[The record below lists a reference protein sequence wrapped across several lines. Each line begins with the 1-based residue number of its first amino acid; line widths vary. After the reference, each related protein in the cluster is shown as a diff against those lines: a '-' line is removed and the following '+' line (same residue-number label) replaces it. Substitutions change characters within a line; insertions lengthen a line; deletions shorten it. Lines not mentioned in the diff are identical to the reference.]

1 MKKINNF
8 RTAVYAILLGGMILS
23 MTACSST
30 KRMYPSKID
39 AKAAIIQVMNRQ
51 EEAWSAGDIDAF
63 MEGYWKSENLTFIG
77 SKGLS
82 YGWEQTLANYK
93 KGYPSKEIMG
103 KLTFDILSIEQLA
116 PDSYYMIGKFYLE
129 RKPKDASGHFTLVWK
144 YIDGKWVIVSDHTS

>member
-1 MKKINNF
+1 MKKIINF
-8 RTAVYAILLGGMILS
+8 RTAIFAAFLGGVILS

-39 AKAAIIQVMNRQ
+39 AKADIIQVMNRQ

-129 RKPKDASGHFTLVWK
+129 RKSKDASGHFTLLWK